1 MLINVLFKC
10 SLHRVEYVWNVTS
23 TTFSCFSMWYIKIVN
38 KDSIVRIDNDNYQI
52 YIEQL
57 VKYPEQTEEYIETG
71 VKESGE
77 KVNPEDL
84 FSYVE

>member
-1 MLINVLFKC
+1 M
-10 SLHRVEYVWNVTS
+10 
-23 TTFSCFSMWYIKIVN
+23 
-38 KDSIVRIDNDNYQI
+38 RISNDNYQI